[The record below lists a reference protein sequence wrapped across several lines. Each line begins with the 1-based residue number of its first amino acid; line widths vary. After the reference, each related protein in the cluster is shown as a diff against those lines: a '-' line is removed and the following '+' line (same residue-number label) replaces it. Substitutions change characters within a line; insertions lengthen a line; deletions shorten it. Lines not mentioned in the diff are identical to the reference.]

1 MKQVKSLK
9 HYLLIFVIATFAIFL
24 FSTIDA
30 IQNGSYDT
38 QLLLTGAVAPGTFTI
53 LLFIF
58 DKIFDLIFP
67 KKLKNKNVSKDNY
80 STFLNVMNNE
90 MSLQTKLSIE
100 DYRRLRDSERF
111 QKALRQAFRI
121 FEDGESQD
129 ISYEYLIK
137 KFKKDSREHTAM
149 KVVVNEVKKL
159 RENS

>member
-67 KKLKNKNVSKDNY
+67 KKLKKAKLNKSKKIPIEQIRKSQSRVNQTHNPY
-80 STFLNVMNNE
+80 THASGFNFSLNLTFFV
-90 MSLQTKLSIE
+90 Q
-100 DYRRLRDSERF
+100 
-111 QKALRQAFRI
+111 
-121 FEDGESQD
+121 
-129 ISYEYLIK
+129 
-137 KFKKDSREHTAM
+137 
-149 KVVVNEVKKL
+149 
-159 RENS
+159 